1 MAEAPLFAL
10 PPGVDFAREL
20 VTGLIARMQ
29 AEPPEA
35 MARLRLYLNSGRMM
49 RRVREEFDRAG
60 ARFLP
65 RLALISDLRREPIAG
80 IPANVSPLRRRLEL
94 AQLVAGLVSRL
105 PAFEAGAGLFS
116 LTDSL
121 ATLMSEMQGEGVPPE
136 ALEALDIRDSHA
148 EHWQF
153 SLEFIRIVARF
164 FEEDSAPDIEAR
176 QRRIVEALAARWH
189 DTPTD
194 ERIVVA
200 GSTGSHGA
208 TALFIEAVAA
218 LPNGLIVLPG
228 FDFQM
233 PEPAWNSLCSGKMP
247 IEDHP
252 QFRFRALLDRLHRSP
267 AEVQRW
273 TDAEPDTGHRN
284 ALVSLALRPAPVTDQ
299 WLNEGAQLGDLRPAC
314 EGLSLIEAPD
324 PRHEALALALI
335 LREAAERGE
344 PATLITP
351 NRMLTRRVAA
361 TLDRWGILPDDS
373 AGAPLHLSAPG
384 RLLRHVARL
393 RGRTLMIEP
402 LLVLLKHPLT
412 GAGATMRGHHLR
424 FTRELE
430 LWLRRH
436 GPAFPDAAALTRWAG
451 GEAAKQAWAD
461 WLAALLPRFE
471 EAPVQ
476 PLSACIETHLALVAA
491 LAAGPDGSPE
501 ASGFW
506 QLDAGQECLRVFTEL
521 AAEAEHGGSY
531 GPADYA
537 DLVDTLLRAGQV
549 RNPLTVHPGITF
561 LGALEARV
569 QGAGLVLL
577 GGLNEGSWPE
587 APAPDPWLS
596 RKMRLDAGLP
606 LPERQIGLSAHDFQ
620 QAVGA
625 RQVVLSRSRRDADAE
640 TVPSRWLNRLTNL
653 LGGLPDG
660 HGPEALA
667 AMRARGSAWLQLA
680 EAAEAPRLSLPPAP
694 RPAPRPPAEVR
705 PRELPVTAIKTLI
718 RDPYAVYAG
727 RILRLRPLDPL
738 RPEPDPRLRGQ
749 VLHLIVERFLKT
761 RPEVESLEDAE
772 ARLLAIAEEVLAA
785 EIPWPSAQR
794 LWLARIRRIARRL
807 VEDEAR
813 RQAEGTPVV
822 IETRGTQ
829 ALPDLGFVLT
839 AKPDRIDIRTD
850 GRAHLFDYKSGLP
863 PSDKEVR
870 YYDKQLLL
878 EAAMIERGAFT
889 ALGPREVA
897 AMTYIRLGGEGET
910 RNLAIPREEVAES
923 WEKFTRLIARYLDPK
938 TGYTAR
944 RALRSTRDVS
954 DYDQLSRFGE
964 WQLSDRA
971 EPEDLA

>member
-65 RLALISDLRREPIAG
+65 RLALISDLRREPVAG

-164 FEEDSAPDIEAR
+164 FEADSAPDIEAR
-176 QRRIVEALAARWH
+176 QRRIVEALAARWR
-189 DTPTD
+189 DAPTD

-228 FDFQM
+228 FDFEM
-233 PEPAWNSLCSGKMP
+233 PAPAWDSLCSGKMP

-252 QFRFRALLDRLHRSP
+252 QYRFRALLDRLHRSP

-273 TDAEPDTGHRN
+273 TDAEPDTGRRN

-299 WLNEGAQLGDLRPAC
+299 WLNEGAHLGDLHPAC

-451 GEAAKQAWAD
+451 GDAAKQAWAD

-471 EAPVQ
+471 DAPVQ

-521 AAEAEHGGSY
+521 TAEAEHGGSY

-620 QAVGA
+620 QAIGA

-667 AMRARGSAWLQLA
+667 AMRARGSAWLRLA
-680 EAAEAPRLSLPPAP
+680 EAAEAPRLGLPPAP

-761 RPEVESLEDAE
+761 RPEAESLDAAE
-772 ARLLAIAEEVLAA
+772 ARLLTIAEEVLAA

-813 RQAEGTPVV
+813 RQAEGTPAV

-829 ALPDLGFVLT
+829 VLPALGFTLS
-839 AKPDRIDIRTD
+839 AKPDRIDICTD

-863 PSDKEVR
+863 PTDKEVR

-878 EAAMIERGAFT
+878 EAAMIERGAFA

-910 RNLAIPREEVAES
+910 RDLAIPREEVAES

-944 RALRSTRDVS
+944 RALRSTRDIS